1 MTYWDT
7 SALFKLYVTEPG
19 SQELFQIAAE
29 TREPVTSSAI
39 ITAEMLCALHRK
51 EADGDLGAGS
61 AKVVYSKFL
70 EDIRGNRLLV
80 LPFDSEVA
88 AVAETVV
95 RLAYQR
101 RPRIFL
107 RSLDAIHLATALS
120 VRTTVFVTVDGRLR
134 DLAEAVGLKVLPE
147 PSYWAG
153 PPPDR

>member
-19 SQELFQIAAE
+19 SDELFQIAAE
-29 TREPVTSSAI
+29 TKKPVVSSAI

-61 AKVVYSKFL
+61 AKVLYSQFL

-80 LPFDSEVA
+80 LPFDSAVA
-88 AVAETVV
+88 AEAERVV
-95 RLAYQR
+95 RLAYER
-101 RPRIFL
+101 RPKIPL

-120 VRTTVFVTVDGRLR
+120 VRTTVFVTADGRLR
-134 DLAEAVGLKVLPE
+134 DLAALAGMEVLPE
-147 PSYWAG
+147 RPY
-153 PPPDR
+153 